1 MSEPRQAPLAAGPAG
16 PPVVDIG
23 STARAQMQQ
32 NTVDRVFARCA
43 WRLLP
48 FLGLLYLAN
57 YLDRFNA
64 GFAALTMN
72 RDLGFSAS
80 VFGFGGGILFA
91 GYLLFQIPANAVLLR
106 LGTRRWMF
114 CILTVWGLIS
124 AGTGFIHNASEF
136 YILRFLLGL
145 AEAGLFPGIM
155 FYLGLWFPKQYRV
168 RFSAMFV
175 CAIPLSGVVGGP
187 VSAAIL
193 TTNGLA
199 GLHGWQLLFLLE
211 GLPATLL
218 GVLVLKFLPDS
229 PNKANWLTSD
239 ERAIISARLMG
250 EARGEQ
256 QPLREAFRDTKII
269 VVSLAAFAAG
279 SALYATGLW
288 LPQIVNAMGFSITGT
303 GMVVALVYAI
313 AMAIIVG
320 WGYSCDRSGERIRHV
335 AFAWLFAAVGFAL
348 ASIAQSNA
356 VALAGLVLAAGF
368 IPAAIAPLFTLPA
381 SFLHGPAEA
390 GGISAINTIVSLG
403 GFVGPYVIG
412 VLKDHSGNYASGMAL
427 LAAELVIA
435 SAMVLVL
442 AHGIGRTR
450 AIHTA
455 DAASTDV

>member
-1 MSEPRQAPLAAGPAG
+1 MQHN
-16 PPVVDIG
+16 
-23 STARAQMQQ
+23 TA
-32 NTVDRVFARCA
+32 DRVFARCA

-72 RDLGFSAS
+72 RDLGFSAT
-80 VFGFGGGILFA
+80 VFGLGGGILFA
-91 GYLLFQIPANAVLLR
+91 GYLLFQIPANAILLR
-106 LGTRRWMF
+106 LGARRWMF

-124 AGTGFIHNASEF
+124 ASTGFIHSAREF

-145 AEAGLFPGIM
+145 AEAGLFPGII

-193 TTNGLA
+193 ATNGFA

-218 GVLVLKFLPDS
+218 GLAVLKFLPDG
-229 PNKANWLTSD
+229 PAGANWLSTQ
-239 ERAIISARLMG
+239 ERAAITSQLAR
-250 EARGEQ
+250 EAPRET
-256 QPLREAFRDTKII
+256 QPLWHALRDPRII
-269 VVSLAAFAAG
+269 MVSLASFAAG

-288 LPQIVNAMGFSITGT
+288 LPQIVSAMGFSITGT
-303 GMVVALVYAI
+303 GIVVALVYVL

-320 WGYSCDRSGERIRHV
+320 WGYSCDRSGEGFRHV

-348 ASIAQSNA
+348 ASAAPYEALSL
-356 VALAGLVLAAGF
+356 VGLALASGF
-368 IPAAIAPLFTLPA
+368 IPAAIGPLFTLP
-381 SFLHGPAEA
+381 SRFLRGPAEA

-403 GFVGPYVIG
+403 GFGGPYLIG
-412 VLKDHSGNYASGMAL
+412 VLRDRSGNYASGMAV
-427 LAAELVIA
+427 LAGELVIA

-442 AHGIGRTR
+442 AHRFRPYTVVAVPAILEANHPSPGTPPR
-450 AIHTA
+450 A
-455 DAASTDV
+455 

>member
-1 MSEPRQAPLAAGPAG
+1 
-16 PPVVDIG
+16 
-23 STARAQMQQ
+23 MQQ
-32 NTVDRVFARCA
+32 NTANRLFARCA

-124 AGTGFIHNASEF
+124 ASTGFIRSAPEF
-136 YILRFLLGL
+136 YVLRFLLGL
-145 AEAGLFPGIM
+145 AEAGLFPGIIY
-155 FYLGLWFPKQYRV
+155 YLGLWFPRRYRV

-193 TTNGLA
+193 ATNGFG

-218 GVLVLKFLPDS
+218 GLAVLKFLPDG
-229 PNKANWLTSD
+229 PRDAAWLSAQ
-239 ERAIISARLMG
+239 ERALITSQLAG
-250 EARGEQ
+250 EAQRET
-256 QPLREAFRDTKII
+256 QPLWHALRDLRII
-269 VVSLAAFAAG
+269 VVSLASFAAG

-288 LPQIVNAMGFSITGT
+288 LPQIVSAMGFSITGT
-303 GMVVALVYAI
+303 GTVVALVYLL
-313 AMAIIVG
+313 AMVIIVA
-320 WGYSCDRSGERIRHV
+320 WGYSCDRSGEGFLHV
-335 AFAWLFAAVGFAL
+335 AFAWLFAAAGFAL
-348 ASIAQSNA
+348 ASAAPDNA
-356 VALAGLVLAAGF
+356 LSLVGLALAAGF
-368 IPAAIAPLFTLPA
+368 IPAAIAPLCTLP
-381 SFLHGPAEA
+381 SRFLRGPAEA

-403 GFVGPYVIG
+403 GFAGPYMIG
-412 VLKDHSGNYASGMAL
+412 VLKDRSGNYASGMAML
-427 LAAELVIA
+427 TGGLVIA

-442 AHGIGRTR
+442 AHRVRPYTFVFRPLIAGPQR
-450 AIHTA
+450 
-455 DAASTDV
+455 DSAASGGIAPGRKPDM